1 MKMKLVIVISLVSI
15 LALSLA
21 GIAVAQ
27 EQGTTVATGLNGPQG
42 ILVAPDGSIWVADGG
57 MGGEEQIGT
66 IGAPGEESPIMFG
79 QTARVVQIAPDGTQ
93 TVAATLPS
101 IAFGQEIAGAGRL
114 ALLDGTLYVT
124 NSFWIDDAGMES
136 RPLAA
141 VVATVAGGQATE
153 VADTWAFEVA
163 NNPDPHV
170 LDSHP
175 YDVEAGP
182 DGMLWVTEAGGNA
195 LLKVDPSSG
204 DIQLVTVFAGL
215 PSPVANPNRGG
226 AQESDP
232 VPTGI
237 AFDASGNAYVSFLP
251 GFPFLPGTAKVVQ
264 VGSDGTV
271 SDYATGLTMLTDL
284 QTGPDGMLYAVSI
297 GQFTEQGPVPNTGA
311 VLRIKAGEASEAL
324 VDGLS
329 FPTSID
335 FDDAGD
341 AYVTL
346 NGIGAPGSG
355 QVARFDGL
363 TAMAGSSLEAAAV
376 ASETAAQPQA
386 LPETGAMPLHA
397 GWLAVVLGTGL
408 VMAAI
413 LLGAR
418 QRSDSTS
425 SGRES

>member
-1 MKMKLVIVISLVSI
+1 MKAVIAISIVSI

-27 EQGTTVATGLNGPQG
+27 EEGTTVATGLNGPQG
-42 ILVAPDGSIWVADGG
+42 ILVAPDGSIWVADSG

-66 IGAPGEESPIMFG
+66 TGAPGEESPILFG

-101 IAFGQEIAGAGRL
+101 IAFGQEIAGAARL
-114 ALLDGTLYVT
+114 ALLDGTLYVAS
-124 NSFWIDDAGMES
+124 SFWIDAAGMES

-141 VVATVAGGQATE
+141 VVASVAGGQATE
-153 VADTWAFEVA
+153 VADTWAFEVSD
-163 NNPDPHV
+163 NPDPYI
-170 LDSHP
+170 LESHP
-175 YDVEAGP
+175 YDLEVGP

-195 LLKVDPSSG
+195 LLKVDPASG
-204 DIQLVTVFAGL
+204 EIQLVTVFAGL

-264 VGSDGTV
+264 VGSDGAV

-284 QTGPDGMLYAVSI
+284 QSGPDGMLYAVSI

-311 VLRIKAGEASEAL
+311 VLRIQEGEASEVL
-324 VDGLS
+324 LNGLS

-346 NGIGAPGSG
+346 NGVGAPGSG

-363 TAMAGSSLEAAAV
+363 TSMTGSSLADATAAAV
-376 ASETAAQPQA
+376 SESAAQPQA

-397 GWLAVVLGTGL
+397 GWLAVVLGIAL
-408 VMAAI
+408 VMAAL